1 MSSRLMTALFYKAVI
16 LQGEIWSWLLLGC
29 MRTDATT
36 PNFVE
41 TYSASWEGLTTHKSV
56 QTDPT
61 LLRYTS
67 ATTEQK
73 KCWDL
78 LAGKFDCFQTLPNN
92 WKKKEACC
100 CLQSLHRKEAL
111 FLNRPFLSCPNPLL
125 KIKTKGKALN
135 WYENNNNNNNNN
147 NNYYYYY
154 YYYYFSKT
162 GFAFSLVLK
171 ERVFEPWKWSIVNHE
186 RQWLWRFPNRELA
199 FRLSF

>member
-1 MSSRLMTALFYKAVI
+1 MTALFYKAVI

-61 LLRYTS
+61 VLRYTS

-78 LAGKFDCFQTLPNN
+78 LAGKFDCFQTLPKN
-92 WKKKEACC
+92 WKKK
-100 CLQSLHRKEAL
+100 K
-111 FLNRPFLSCPNPLL
+111 
-125 KIKTKGKALN
+125 K
-135 WYENNNNNNNNN
+135 
-147 NNYYYYY
+147 
-154 YYYYFSKT
+154 
-162 GFAFSLVLK
+162 LVVAYNLYT
-171 ERVFEPWKWSIVNHE
+171 ER
-186 RQWLWRFPNRELA
+186 
-199 FRLSF
+199 RLSS

>member
-61 LLRYTS
+61 LLSYTS
-67 ATTEQK
+67 ATMEQK

-111 FLNRPFLSCPNPLL
+111 FLNRPFLSCPHPLL

-135 WYENNNNNNNNN
+135 WYENNNNNNN
-147 NNYYYYY
+147 YYYYY
-154 YYYYFSKT
+154 YYY
-162 GFAFSLVLK
+162 
-171 ERVFEPWKWSIVNHE
+171 
-186 RQWLWRFPNRELA
+186 
-199 FRLSF
+199 